1 MCGSTL
7 ALAEE
12 QQVPRLRSWAAL
24 RPSYFARETEVF
36 LAAALQFFA
45 AAEYRAHL
53 LGISHFS
60 RRERARN
67 GAPRIYSSCVLFALF
82 GRDL

>member
-24 RPSYFARETEVF
+24 RPSYFARDDRSVFGGRVAILRGGGVSCSLVGYIPF
-36 LAAALQFFA
+36 LAQ
-45 AAEYRAHL
+45 RT
-53 LGISHFS
+53 
-60 RRERARN
+60 REKW
-67 GAPRIYSSCVLFALF
+67 GTRIYSSCVLFALF